1 VSPDSAVDE
10 QYLRRALEAATHAP
24 SIHNTQP
31 WRFRLSGGGDHGT
44 VELYADRER
53 SLYVLDPTG
62 RQMLMSCG
70 AALLFLKVALRAD
83 GFDADVDLLPDADRD
98 HLGSVAVRRGAPPS
112 PEESALAAAIF
123 QRHTQRAPFDPREVA
138 AELIDELREA
148 AEAEGAWV
156 SVLHR
161 RDDQLALITVLARA
175 DHEEA
180 MDAAYR
186 DELRAWVRT
195 DPSPDGIPVAVLP
208 GHGERH
214 TEVTIRDFNP
224 DRVAEEADEARR
236 PTCGAACRRA
246 PGAGRARYRR
256 RRRQGAPGGRHGARP
271 AAAPG
276 GGRRSDRVDAG
287 SGHRPAAPARLAQAR
302 ARAARGAADGATGR
316 VSGRSRRRRDGPAP
330 DRRGAPALAGPVP

>member
-53 SLYVLDPTG
+53 SLSVLDPTG

-123 QRHTQRAPFDPREVA
+123 LRHTQRAPFDPREVA

-224 DRVAEEADEARR
+224 DRVAEEADEAPAGPPVDEHPALVVLGTDGDDGREHLVAGMALGRLLLQAAAGGLTASMLGQVIDR
-236 PTCGAACRRA
+236 PRPRA
-246 PGAGRARYRR
+246 WLKRELGLLGEPQMVLRVGY
-256 RRRQGAPGGRHGARP
+256 PGGPVGA
-271 AAAPG
+271 
-276 GGRRSDRVDAG
+276 
-287 SGHRPAAPARLAQAR
+287 
-302 ARAARGAADGATGR
+302 ATGR
-316 VSGRSRRRRDGPAP
+316 RPIDEVLLP
-330 DRRGAPALAGPVP
+330 